1 MSKYLKFTVLVL
13 VTSLFCS
20 CANTLAAAG
29 YLLGVILEWSLI
41 LFGIGIAIVLLIMLI
56 GWIISWFK

>member
-1 MSKYLKFTVLVL
+1 MSKYLKFAVLVL
-13 VTSLFCS
+13 VTSVFCS
-20 CANTLAAAG
+20 CANTLAAAR

-41 LFGIGIAIVLLIMLI
+41 LFGIGIAIILVIMLI

>member
-1 MSKYLKFTVLVL
+1 MSKYLKLAVLVL
-13 VTSLFCS
+13 VTSVFCS

-41 LFGIGIAIVLLIMLI
+41 LFGIGIAIILVIMLI

>member
-1 MSKYLKFTVLVL
+1 MSKYLKFAVLVL
-13 VTSLFCS
+13 ITSVFCS

-29 YLLGVILEWSLI
+29 YLVGVILEWSLI
-41 LFGIGIAIVLLIMLI
+41 LFGIGIAIILVIMLI

>member
-1 MSKYLKFTVLVL
+1 MSKYLKFAVLIL
-13 VTSLFCS
+13 VTSVFGS

-29 YLLGVILEWSLI
+29 FLLGVIIEWSLI
-41 LFGIGIAIVLLIMLI
+41 LFGAGLAIFLIIMLI

>member
-1 MSKYLKFTVLVL
+1 MSKYLKFAVLVL
-13 VTSLFCS
+13 VTSVFCS

-41 LFGIGIAIVLLIMLI
+41 LFGIGIAIVLVIMLI
-56 GWIISWFK
+56 RWIMSWFK

>member
-1 MSKYLKFTVLVL
+1 MSKYLKLAVLVL
-13 VTSLFCS
+13 VTSVFCS

-41 LFGIGIAIVLLIMLI
+41 LFGIGIAIILVIMLI
-56 GWIISWFK
+56 G

>member
-1 MSKYLKFTVLVL
+1 MSKYLKFAVLVL
-13 VTSLFCS
+13 VTSVFCS

-29 YLLGVILEWSLI
+29 YLLGVIIEWSVI
-41 LFGIGIAIVLLIMLI
+41 LFGIGIAIILVIMLI

>member
-1 MSKYLKFTVLVL
+1 MSKYLNFAVLIL
-13 VTSLFCS
+13 VTSVFCS

-29 YLLGVILEWSLI
+29 FLLGVIIEWSLI
-41 LFGIGIAIVLLIMLI
+41 LFGVGVAIFLIIMLI